1 VGEVKVIW
9 IADNFATNRL
19 LLDGRQAIVTNLLHL
34 SVNMIQNRMN
44 NMTANLENDNKKILQ
59 PAISSPKKFMKFA
72 LGIGKRFLD

>member
-1 VGEVKVIW
+1 MGEVKVMIW

-44 NMTANLENDNKKILQ
+44 NVTANLENVKKNII
-59 PAISSPKKFMKFA
+59 AYNFITKKN
-72 LGIGKRFLD
+72 